1 MICKTLDLGK
11 EYGLKGGKLSSLCID
26 MPFDQKMDWKRPA
39 VIVVPGGGY
48 GMCSKR
54 EAETVA
60 AAFLARGFQ
69 TFILTYT
76 TVNDGVAYPE
86 QLLELAAAFD
96 YVRKNAEEYSV
107 NPEEVFAVGFSAGGH
122 LVANLS
128 CEHMRIEELYG
139 KPLDCKPTAVGLS
152 YPVIYN
158 VGHIGSYINLTANLP
173 EEEREALINRL
184 CMDELVTQDT
194 PPAFIWSTLKIALS
208 LVKTPCATL
217 RRSKRQTCALRC
229 IFIRLASMGFPLRI
243 GKFLVCIQKTEQ
255 FLQTAGWTSA
265 ASSSVSTFKN
275 RTNCFLLNS
284 LNKTASQ
291 ICGACFFA
299 FFLRKF

>member
-122 LVANLS
+122 LVANIS

-194 PPAFIWSTLKIALS
+194 PPAFIWSTFEDS
-208 LVKTPCATL
+208 VV
-217 RRSKRQTCALRC
+217 TCENALRYATALKKANVRFALHIYPFGEHGLSTSDREISC
-229 IFIRLASMGFPLRI
+229 MYSEEGTACANGWVDECCKFFRI
-243 GKFLVCIQKTEQ
+243 YVQEPY
-255 FLQTAGWTSA
+255 
-265 ASSSVSTFKN
+265 
-275 RTNCFLLNS
+275 
-284 LNKTASQ
+284 
-291 ICGACFFA
+291 
-299 FFLRKF
+299 

>member
-1 MICKTLDLGK
+1 MIYKTLDLGK
-11 EYGLKGGKLSSLCID
+11 EYRLKGGVLTPLCID
-26 MPFDQKMDWKRPA
+26 MPFDCKMDWKRPA

-69 TFILTYT
+69 TFVLTYT
-76 TVNDGVAYPE
+76 TVGDGVAYPE

-158 VGHIGSYINLTANLP
+158 TGHIGSYINLTANLP
-173 EEEREALINRL
+173 EEEREGVINRL
-184 CMDELVTQDT
+184 CLDELVTQDT
-194 PPAFIWSTLKIALS
+194 PPAFIWSTFEDS
-208 LVKTPCATL
+208 VV
-217 RRSKRQTCALRC
+217 TC
-229 IFIRLASMGFPLRI
+229 
-243 GKFLVCIQKTEQ
+243 E
-255 FLQTAGWTSA
+255 
-265 ASSSVSTFKN
+265 
-275 RTNCFLLNS
+275 NS
-284 LNKTASQ
+284 LRYATALKKANVRFALHVYPFGEHGLSTSDRE
-291 ICGACFFA
+291 ISCMYSAEGTACANGWVDECCKFF
-299 FFLRKF
+299 RIYVQETY

>member
-173 EEEREALINRL
+173 EEEREAVMNRL
-184 CMDELVTQDT
+184 CLEKLVTQDT
-194 PPAFIWSTLKIALS
+194 PPAFIWSTFEDS
-208 LVKTPCATL
+208 VV
-217 RRSKRQTCALRC
+217 TCENALRYATALKKANVRFALHIYPFGEHGLSNADREISC
-229 IFIRLASMGFPLRI
+229 MYPEEGTACANGWVDECCKFFRI
-243 GKFLVCIQKTEQ
+243 YVQEPY
-255 FLQTAGWTSA
+255 
-265 ASSSVSTFKN
+265 
-275 RTNCFLLNS
+275 
-284 LNKTASQ
+284 
-291 ICGACFFA
+291 
-299 FFLRKF
+299 

>member
-194 PPAFIWSTLKIALS
+194 PPAFIWSTFEDS
-208 LVKTPCATL
+208 VV
-217 RRSKRQTCALRC
+217 TCENALRYATALKKANVRFALHIYPFGEHGLSTSDREVSC
-229 IFIRLASMGFPLRI
+229 MYSEDGTISTNGWVDECCKFFRI
-243 GKFLVCIQKTEQ
+243 YVQEPY
-255 FLQTAGWTSA
+255 
-265 ASSSVSTFKN
+265 
-275 RTNCFLLNS
+275 
-284 LNKTASQ
+284 
-291 ICGACFFA
+291 
-299 FFLRKF
+299 

>member
-86 QLLELAAAFD
+86 QLLELACAVD
-96 YVRKNAEEYSV
+96 YVKKNAQTYSV
-107 NPEEVFAVGFSAGGH
+107 NPDEVFVVGFSAGGH
-122 LVANLS
+122 LSGNLS
-128 CEHMRIEELYG
+128 TDYTQAVQAYG
-139 KPLDCKPTAVGLS
+139 APLDCKVTAAGLC
-152 YPVIYN
+152 YPVITSKK
-158 VGHIGSYINLTANLP
+158 GHFGSYQNLLNGYTDEEKQELMPKLNLNEIVCEHTA
-173 EEEREALINRL
+173 
-184 CMDELVTQDT
+184 
-194 PPAFIWSTLKIALS
+194 PAFIWATSTDKVVPPS
-208 LVKTPCATL
+208 N
-217 RRSKRQTCALRC
+217 ALRYA
-229 IFIRLASMGFPLRI
+229 LALDDQEILYELHVYPTGVHGLSTCDGEVNPPAPHLKRMVRWVDDCAEFFR
-243 GKFLVCIQKTEQ
+243 Q
-255 FLQTAGWTSA
+255 FVKESY
-265 ASSSVSTFKN
+265 
-275 RTNCFLLNS
+275 
-284 LNKTASQ
+284 
-291 ICGACFFA
+291 
-299 FFLRKF
+299 

>member
-1 MICKTLDLGK
+1 M
-11 EYGLKGGKLSSLCID
+11 
-26 MPFDQKMDWKRPA
+26 
-39 VIVVPGGGY
+39 
-48 GMCSKR
+48 
-54 EAETVA
+54 A

-76 TVNDGVAYPE
+76 TVGDGVAYPE

-158 VGHIGSYINLTANLP
+158 TGHIGSYINLTANLP
-173 EEEREALINRL
+173 EEEREGVINRL
-184 CMDELVTQDT
+184 CLDELVTQDT
-194 PPAFIWSTLKIALS
+194 PPAFIWSTFEDSVVTCENALHYATALKKANVRFALHVYPFGEHGLS
-208 LVKTPCATL
+208 TSDREISCMYSEEGTSCANGWVDECC
-217 RRSKRQTCALRC
+217 K
-229 IFIRLASMGFPLRI
+229 FFRI
-243 GKFLVCIQKTEQ
+243 YVQE
-255 FLQTAGWTSA
+255 AY
-265 ASSSVSTFKN
+265 
-275 RTNCFLLNS
+275 
-284 LNKTASQ
+284 
-291 ICGACFFA
+291 
-299 FFLRKF
+299 

>member
-1 MICKTLDLGK
+1 MIYKTLDLGK
-11 EYGLKGGKLSSLCID
+11 EYGLKGGVLTSMCVD
-26 MPFDQKMDWKRPA
+26 MPFDHQMDWKRPA

-76 TVNDGVAYPE
+76 TVGDGVAYPE

-158 VGHIGSYINLTANLP
+158 TGHIGSYINLTANLP
-173 EEEREALINRL
+173 EEEREGVINRL
-184 CMDELVTQDT
+184 CLDELVTQDT
-194 PPAFIWSTLKIALS
+194 PPAFIWSTFEDS
-208 LVKTPCATL
+208 VV
-217 RRSKRQTCALRC
+217 TCENALRYATALKKANVRFALHVYPFGEHGLSTSDREISC
-229 IFIRLASMGFPLRI
+229 MYSAEGTACANGWVDECCKFFRI
-243 GKFLVCIQKTEQ
+243 YVQE
-255 FLQTAGWTSA
+255 AY
-265 ASSSVSTFKN
+265 
-275 RTNCFLLNS
+275 
-284 LNKTASQ
+284 
-291 ICGACFFA
+291 
-299 FFLRKF
+299 

>member
-1 MICKTLDLGK
+1 MIYKTLDLGK
-11 EYGLKGGKLSSLCID
+11 EYGLKGGVLTPLCID
-26 MPFDQKMDWKRPA
+26 MPFDCKMDWKRPA

-76 TVNDGVAYPE
+76 TVDDGVAYPE

-128 CEHMRIEELYG
+128 CEHMRREELYG

-158 VGHIGSYINLTANLP
+158 TGHIGSYINLTANLP
-173 EEEREALINRL
+173 EEEREGVINRL
-184 CMDELVTQDT
+184 CLDELVTQDT
-194 PPAFIWSTLKIALS
+194 PPAFIWSTFEDS
-208 LVKTPCATL
+208 VV
-217 RRSKRQTCALRC
+217 TC
-229 IFIRLASMGFPLRI
+229 
-243 GKFLVCIQKTEQ
+243 E
-255 FLQTAGWTSA
+255 
-265 ASSSVSTFKN
+265 
-275 RTNCFLLNS
+275 NS
-284 LNKTASQ
+284 LRYATALKKANVRFALHVYPLGEHGLSTSDRE
-291 ICGACFFA
+291 ISCMYSAEGTACANGCVDECCKFFRIYVREA
-299 FFLRKF
+299 Y